1 MFVVVLLLSMSQTGF
16 VASSTAAARE
26 SDSKK
31 AITVTTI
38 LSAAGVTP
46 AAKITVGTG
55 TSVTDQAKLVGAKA
69 HARGE
74 ISYQVF
80 SDSSCTSLVFDA
92 TPAAN
97 KLNKGAVP
105 ASKPF
110 ASSAPGVFFWQ
121 ATYTRGDR
129 DNEQSTASAD
139 RPADS
144 SDGTNDE
151 ENDDDDSALSA
162 TSRCGDEQLTVVDA
176 GRHLLT
182 VIPSGNGTGTV
193 TSAPT
198 GIVCG

>member
-16 VASSTAAARE
+16 VASPTAAARE
-26 SDSKK
+26 SDSRK

-69 HARGE
+69 KARGE

-80 SDSSCTSLVFDA
+80 SDSSCTRLVFDA

-97 KLNKGAVP
+97 KLKNGAVP

-110 ASSAPGVFFWQ
+110 TSSAPGVFFWQ
-121 ATYTRGDR
+121 AAYTRGER
-129 DNEQSTASAD
+129 DSETSTESANG
-139 RPADS
+139 PVDS
-144 SDGTNDE
+144 SDGNNDQ

-162 TSRCGDEQLTVVDA
+162 TSRCGDE
-176 GRHLLT
+176 
-182 VIPSGNGTGTV
+182 
-193 TSAPT
+193 
-198 GIVCG
+198 